1 MSGVPESM
9 EMSLFG
15 PLFDRSGKYLDY
27 LVPKSRGFWPEGEKG
42 GQKRGPKMGHF
53 GGSPNLS
60 KPSKMMKFP
69 CFWSKFHVFEVIDP
83 KMSKFGSFL
92 LIFGQNG
99 IFWNKNG
106 LQANAKIWVFSIWSF
121 WTHWKKLPFLHA
133 WKTHKYSVFPEMAKN
148 DQIGWFWTPQ
158 KMNFR
163 GKVATWG
170 VGF

>member
-1 MSGVPESM
+1 MAKIAKIGKIAKTVKKWRLNVKNGVFAKIGKTVKNVQKRGQFAKTPFFSLFKMSGVPESM

-69 CFWSKFHVFEVIDP
+69 CFWSKFHVFETPDP
-83 KMSKFGSFL
+83 KMTHFGTP
-92 LIFGQNG
+92 
-99 IFWNKNG
+99 FWPPP
-106 LQANAKIWVFSIWSF
+106 VRY
-121 WTHWKKLPFLHA
+121 LP
-133 WKTHKYSVFPEMAKN
+133 K
-148 DQIGWFWTPQ
+148 
-158 KMNFR
+158 
-163 GKVATWG
+163 
-170 VGF
+170 